1 MAAQLIDDNNV
12 LVFVDDAGFNFFLDD
27 LGDWLGN
34 IGLIF
39 PVTGQVH
46 VAVNFRMGP

>member
-12 LVFVDDAGFNFFLDD
+12 LVFVDDNGFNFFLDD

-39 PVTGQVH
+39 PVTG
-46 VAVNFRMGP
+46 AVNVTVSVRFGP